1 MRISRLAKWI
11 GASALAALLVFPV
24 AVPKLSSI
32 AQAAEYVTIGTG
44 GITGVYYPVGGAI
57 SRLVN
62 KGSKQHGIRATVES
76 TGASVFNVNAIRSGD
91 LSMGIVQTDTQYY
104 AYTGTGPE
112 QFVKAGPDTKMRAL
126 FSLYAEAFTVMA
138 RDDANISTFKD
149 LAGKRVNIGDPGS
162 GNRSTMELL
171 MKEYGWTEDT
181 FKIAT
186 DLKPAEMAG
195 ALRDDKIAAS
205 IYVVGHPNASFKE
218 ASSTCESHIV
228 PVEGPEVDA
237 FVEKHNFFPRATVP
251 GGLYKGTD
259 NNVPTFGP
267 KASLLT
273 SSDLPDE
280 VAYQVV
286 KAVFE
291 NLDEFKKLHPVLE
304 NITPEEMLQ
313 GNTAPFHPGAVR
325 YFKEVGLMQ

>member
-195 ALRDDKIAAS
+195 ALCDDKIDAY

>member
-1 MRISRLAKWI
+1 MSISKLAKWLS
-11 GASALAALLVFPV
+11 ASVLASFLVCPAADFQLVTP
-24 AVPKLSSI
+24 
-32 AQAAEYVTIGTG
+32 AQAAEFITIGTG

-62 KGSKQHGIRATVES
+62 KGSKEHGIRATVES

-112 QFVKAGPDTKMRAL
+112 QFVNAGPDTKMRAL

-171 MKEYGWTEDT
+171 MKEYGWTADT

-195 ALRDDKIAAS
+195 ALCDNKIDAY
-205 IYVVGHPNASFKE
+205 IYVVGHPNASFQE
-218 ASSTCESHIV
+218 ASSTCESHVV

-237 FVEKHNFFPRATVP
+237 FVEKHNFFPAATVP
-251 GGLYKGTD
+251 GGLYKGTPD
-259 NNVPTFGP
+259 NVPTFGP

-273 SSDLPDE
+273 SADLPDE

-304 NITPEEMLQ
+304 NVTPEEMLQ

-325 YFKEVGLMQ
+325 YFKEVGLMN